1 VGEKVETHIQFSLP
15 QWLIDYQHQYRPSRL
30 PQQQL
35 AFVIEA
41 SRLNCQHQTGGPFA
55 AGVFTMETGQLVSLG
70 VNLVTQEQLS
80 ILHAE
85 IVAISLAQR
94 ALGQFDLSAAHEP
107 LSLVTSTEP
116 CAMCFGAIPW
126 SGVRQVVC
134 AAADA
139 DARAIGFDEGPK
151 PVDWELALQQRHIS
165 VQSGLLRE
173 EAVAVLQS
181 YVQQGGLIYN
191 PSDREAL

>member
-1 VGEKVETHIQFSLP
+1 METQIQFSLP
-15 QWLIDYQHQYRPSRL
+15 QWLLDYQRQYRPSRL

-55 AGVFTMETGQLVSLG
+55 AGVFTMETGQLIALG

-85 IVAISLAQR
+85 IVALSLAQR
-94 ALGQFDLSAAHEP
+94 ALGQFDLSTAQEP

-151 PVDWELALQQRHIS
+151 PVDWELALQQRQIT
-165 VQSGLLRE
+165 VLSGLLRE

-181 YVQQGGLIYN
+181 YAQEGGLIYN
-191 PSDREAL
+191 PSNREAP

>member
-1 VGEKVETHIQFSLP
+1 METHIQFSLP
-15 QWLIDYQHQYRPSRL
+15 QWLLDYQREYRPSRL

-41 SRLNCQHQTGGPFA
+41 SRLNCQRQTGGPFA
-55 AGVFTMETGQLVSLG
+55 AGVFGMETGQLIAMG
-70 VNLVTQEQLS
+70 VNLVIREQLS

-85 IVAISLAQR
+85 MVALSLAQR
-94 ALGQFDLSAAHEP
+94 ILGQFDLSSAHEP

-151 PVDWELALQQRHIS
+151 PTDWELALQQRNIT
-165 VQSGLLRE
+165 VLSGMLRE

-181 YVQQGGLIYN
+181 YVQEGGLIYN